1 MEPSNPLA
9 LIAVGLIALT
19 AALATAAALV
29 ERLRALDPIARRE
42 ALVTSVALFAVAFLA
57 RWSTAPHTLVHENHH
72 AYDYVATAGLPLA
85 EAALLHGVPSTHRL
99 LAALTHRA
107 LSGAHDP
114 VFALDVT
121 LSALGVPA
129 IFWLAARSFGGRLA
143 GVAAASLLMFQPHA
157 LFLAPTEESLNL
169 VVAAAIAGMALL
181 QTGVAEAS
189 RPSLVAGC
197 ALVAVA
203 ATAREITLP
212 LAALA
217 PLALLSAR
225 RPPRLPWWA
234 PLAAC
239 AALGVALAPQLFAIL
254 AARSAHAESSALVS
268 MPHLPFPGDVGSPIL
283 RDRVLNRYWVGWVE
297 PYIPFWMGAAMCASW
312 AVLSL
317 RCLVRRDLHLACV
330 GLLAPVVAVAQGGLT
345 ANGWFPSGLRHELF
359 AMALCLLP
367 VAWLYAAAARRLP
380 PRLLPAAWLL
390 APAAAL
396 IAADRGG
403 FADAA
408 PLPMA
413 MEYRFVRAAL
423 ASMRPGDRFVVLTG
437 PDIHHIPA
445 RWVTTVR
452 PDVRPIPAEAL
463 AAGAGAGSGG
473 PIWLVTDRVCALDR
487 ECFRN
492 PSLCGSSGYEAPRPL
507 GEVVN
512 EECAAALRARP
523 WRLVRSAR
531 TCAPSPG
538 HYPQPYDLP
547 PRRRCATLG
556 LYRWSAD

>member
-9 LIAVGLIALT
+9 LIAVELFVLT

-29 ERLRALDPIARRE
+29 ERLRALDPGARRE

-57 RWSTAPHTLVHENHH
+57 RWSSAPHTLVHENHH

-85 EAALLHGVPSTHRL
+85 DAALLHGVPSAHRL
-99 LAALTHRA
+99 LVALTHRV

-121 LSALGVPA
+121 LSSLGVPA
-129 IFWLAARSFGGRLA
+129 IFWLAARSFGSRLA
-143 GVAAASLLMFQPHA
+143 GVAAASLLMFQPLA

-169 VVAAAIAGMALL
+169 VVAAALAGMALL
-181 QTGVAEAS
+181 QVGVAAAS
-189 RPSLVAGC
+189 WMSLVAGC

-203 ATAREITLP
+203 ATAREVTLP

-217 PLALLSAR
+217 PLALLSVR
-225 RPPRLPWWA
+225 RHPRLPWWV

-254 AARSAHAESSALVS
+254 EARRSHAGSSALVS
-268 MPHLPFPGDVGSPIL
+268 IPHLPFPGDAGSPIL

-297 PYIPFWMGAAMCASW
+297 PYIPFWMGAAMCAAW
-312 AVLSL
+312 ALLTL
-317 RCLVRRDLHLACV
+317 RCLVRRDLRLACI
-330 GLLAPVVAVAQGGLT
+330 GLLAPAVAVAQGGLV

-380 PRLLPAAWLL
+380 ARFAPAAWLL
-390 APAAAL
+390 APAVAL
-396 IAADRGG
+396 LAADRGG
-403 FADAA
+403 FADEA

-413 MEYRFVRAAL
+413 MEYRFVRGAV

-445 RWVTTVR
+445 RWVSTVR
-452 PDVRPIPAEAL
+452 PDVRTIPAEAL
-463 AAGAGAGSGG
+463 DTRAGAGGG

-492 PSLCGSSGYEAPRPL
+492 PSLCVSSGYEFPRPP

-512 EECAAALRARP
+512 DECASALRARP
-523 WRLVRSAR
+523 WRLVRSVR
-531 TCAPSPG
+531 TCSPLSG

>member
-1 MEPSNPLA
+1 MLA
-9 LIAVGLIALT
+9 LIAVEALTLT
-19 AALATAAALV
+19 AALATVVAV
-29 ERLRALDPIARRE
+29 RERLHAMDPAARRE
-42 ALVTSVALFAVAFLA
+42 ALVVSVALFAVAFML
-57 RWSTAPHTLVHENHH
+57 RWSVAPHTLIHENHH
-72 AYDYVATAGLPLA
+72 AYDYVATAGLPLS
-85 EAALLHGVPSTHRL
+85 EAALLHDVPSAHRL
-99 LAALTHRA
+99 LVALTHRA
-107 LSGAHDP
+107 LSGARDP
-114 VFALDVT
+114 VFALDAA

-129 IFWLAARSFGGRLA
+129 LFWLAARSFGSRPA

-157 LFLAPTEESLNL
+157 LFMAPTEEPLNL
-169 VVAAAIAGMALL
+169 AVAAATAGMALL
-181 QTGVAEAS
+181 QAGVSEAS
-189 RPSLVAGC
+189 RASLVAGC

-217 PLALLSAR
+217 PLAMLSVPR
-225 RPPRLPWWA
+225 SPRLPRWA
-234 PLAAC
+234 IPAAC
-239 AALGVALAPQLFAIL
+239 AALGLALAPQLFSIL
-254 AARSAHAESSALVS
+254 AARHAHAESSALVS
-268 MPHLPFPGDVGSPIL
+268 RPHLPFPGDPRDTLL
-283 RDRVLNRYWVGWVE
+283 RNRVLNRYWVGWAE
-297 PYIPFWMGAAMCASW
+297 PYIPFWMGAAMCAAW
-312 AVLSL
+312 ALLAL
-317 RCLVRRDLHLACV
+317 RCLARRDPRTACI
-330 GLLAPVVAVAQGGLT
+330 GLLAPLVALVQGGLT
-345 ANGWFPSGLRHELF
+345 ANGWFPSGLRHALF
-359 AMALCLLP
+359 SMTLCLLP
-367 VAWLYAAAARRLP
+367 VAWLYGAAARRLP

-463 AAGAGAGSGG
+463 AARAGAGSGG

-492 PSLCGSSGYEAPRPL
+492 PSLCGSSGYEAPRPP

-512 EECAAALRARP
+512 EECAAALRALP
-523 WRLVRSAR
+523 WRLVRTAR
-531 TCAPSPG
+531 TCAPMSE
-538 HYPQPYDLP
+538 HDPQPYDLP

-556 LYRWSAD
+556 LYRWPAD